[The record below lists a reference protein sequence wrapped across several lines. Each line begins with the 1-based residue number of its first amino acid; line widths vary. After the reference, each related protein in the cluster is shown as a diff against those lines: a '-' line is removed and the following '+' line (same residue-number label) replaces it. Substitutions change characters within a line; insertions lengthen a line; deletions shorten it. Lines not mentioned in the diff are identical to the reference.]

1 MIFAHMRTSVR
12 PWLAAAAVLSASA
25 WCKAEEPAKV
35 FPECT
40 RVPTES
46 DTSAAKGAFE
56 AGQVSFQE
64 ADYARAIL
72 YWEDAFRRDC
82 TALPLLLN
90 LARAYE
96 LSGDKRNAVVALRT
110 FLARRP
116 NASDKDQIARRI
128 EVLEAQLE
136 REKAAAATPAATAS
150 ANSGA
155 GQPPAPTEP
164 AAQPTT
170 AGPPPAE
177 PVEEERSSGLQPLW
191 PLFVAGG
198 GLAVGVVGA
207 VLWADGQSAV
217 NKCTEVGDS
226 TFECPDDQARQDAE
240 SGQSRKTAGQIT
252 TGVGAAL
259 LIGGGVTWFLLRDS
273 KQESAI
279 VAPSVAPGFAGLEFA
294 GRF

>member
-1 MIFAHMRTSVR
+1 MIFAHMRTSLR

-40 RVPTES
+40 RVPTEN

-136 REKAAAATPAATAS
+136 REKAAAAPPAATAS
-150 ANSGA
+150 ANTGGEA
-155 GQPPAPTEP
+155 QPAPAEP
-164 AAQPTT
+164 AAQPT
-170 AGPPPAE
+170 AAEPSPAE
-177 PVEEERSSGLQPLW
+177 PVEESSGIQPLW

-217 NKCTEVGDS
+217 NKCTETGNS
-226 TFECPDDQARQDAE
+226 TFECPDEPTRQDAE
-240 SGQSRKTAGQIT
+240 SGQSRKTAGQIL
-252 TGVGAAL
+252 TGVGAGL
-259 LIGGGVTWFLLRDS
+259 LIGGGLTWLLLRDS
-273 KQESAI
+273 EQESAI
-279 VAPSVAPGFAGLEFA
+279 VAPSVAPGFAGIELA

>member
-136 REKAAAATPAATAS
+136 REKAAATPAATAA

-155 GQPPAPTEP
+155 GEKPAPAEP

-170 AGPPPAE
+170 AAPVPAE
-177 PVEEERSSGLQPLW
+177 PVEESEGSSLEPLW

-217 NKCTEVGDS
+217 NKCTEIGDS
-226 TFECPDDQARQDAE
+226 TFECPNDQAKQDAE
-240 SGQSRKTAGQIT
+240 SGQSRKTAGQIA
-252 TGVGAAL
+252 TGVGVGL
-259 LIGGGVTWFLLRDS
+259 LIGGGVTWLLLRDS
-273 KQESAI
+273 ETESAI
-279 VAPSVAPGFAGLEFA
+279 VAPSIAPGFAGVELA
-294 GRF
+294 GHF

>member
-12 PWLAAAAVLSASA
+12 PWLAAVAVLSASA

-136 REKAAAATPAATAS
+136 REKAAATPAATAP
-150 ANSGA
+150 ANTG
-155 GQPPAPTEP
+155 GGETPA
-164 AAQPTT
+164 
-170 AGPPPAE
+170 PAE
-177 PVEEERSSGLQPLW
+177 PAPQPATAAPAATEPVAEKEGSSIEPLW

-198 GLAVGVVGA
+198 GLAAGVVGA
-207 VLWADGQSAV
+207 VLWAGGQADV
-217 NKCTEVGDS
+217 DKCTETADS
-226 TFECPDDQARQDAE
+226 TFECPDEQTRQNAE

-252 TGVGAAL
+252 TGVGVGL
-259 LIGGGVTWFLLRDS
+259 LIGGGITWLLLRDS
-273 KQESAI
+273 ETESAI
-279 VAPSVAPGFAGLEFA
+279 VAPSVAPGFAGVELG